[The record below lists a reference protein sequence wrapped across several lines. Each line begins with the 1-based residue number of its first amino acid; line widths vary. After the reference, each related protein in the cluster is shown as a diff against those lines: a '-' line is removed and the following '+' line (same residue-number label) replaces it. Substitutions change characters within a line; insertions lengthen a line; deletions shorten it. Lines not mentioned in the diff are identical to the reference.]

1 MIGVILFLAMWSGQG
16 REARRVAT
24 APPTYRIRGVV
35 VDATNGGPVA
45 GAEVSIQAE
54 GEVIKATASGDGTFV
69 LDGLPAGKYPL
80 YATAQGY
87 VREGYNQHG
96 AFLSAIVAGP
106 DQDSEHII
114 FRLHPAA
121 LIHGAVTD
129 ENGDPVRQGQVMLFE
144 KTPSGT
150 TDFRAQ
156 RMTNDQGEYRF
167 AHLEAG
173 RYSVAVQARP
183 WYAESGFRYVQT
195 GTQQETVGF
204 HRIQLELNPAL
215 DVIYPI
221 TFYPGVTDENAA
233 GEISLVAGEKEEA
246 NIALRASPALHIRVT
261 GLLKNEERQGFS
273 VMVTRKLFGSFPAFE
288 NTAFVQIAP
297 GEYEV
302 SGLLPGSTTLTVR
315 SGEGEEATSEV
326 IKTTLGDGDEVNAEE
341 AGAMAKVS
349 GRVIFRDGRA
359 REGSLRLFS
368 DEGQFLD
375 AKLQRGGTFSFAA
388 IQGGHYRVI
397 VNATNEQDYVAK
409 IVATGAKA
417 SEDNIEIEGAG
428 DVVMNVMVGEGFGTV
443 TGMAKLDGK
452 GEAGVMILLVPESSE
467 KLEDYARMDQSDS
480 DGTFTLASILPGK
493 YVLMAIEDGWGLKWR
508 DKEQLKPYR
517 EKGQILQIGA
527 NQKMEVTVEVQRKM
541 KAGEKE

>member
-1 MIGVILFLAMWSGQG
+1 M
-16 REARRVAT
+16 
-24 APPTYRIRGVV
+24 
-35 VDATNGGPVA
+35 
-45 GAEVSIQAE
+45 VSFS
-54 GEVIKATASGDGTFV
+54 K
-69 LDGLPAGKYPL
+69 
-80 YATAQGY
+80 
-87 VREGYNQHG
+87 
-96 AFLSAIVAGP
+96 
-106 DQDSEHII
+106 
-114 FRLHPAA
+114 
-121 LIHGAVTD
+121 
-129 ENGDPVRQGQVMLFE
+129 
-144 KTPSGT
+144 
-150 TDFRAQ
+150 
-156 RMTNDQGEYRF
+156 
-167 AHLEAG
+167 
-173 RYSVAVQARP
+173 
-183 WYAESGFRYVQT
+183 
-195 GTQQETVGF
+195 
-204 HRIQLELNPAL
+204 IQLKLNSLL

-221 TFYPGVTDENAA
+221 TFYPGVTNENAA

-246 NIALRASPALHIRVT
+246 NIALRPSPAMHIRVT

-326 IKTTLGDGDEVNAEE
+326 IKTTLSDGDEVNAEE

-349 GRVIFRDGRA
+349 GRVIFPDGRA

-368 DEGQFLD
+368 DEGQFLN
-375 AKLQRGGTFSFAA
+375 AKLQQDGTFLFAA

-397 VNATNEQDYVAK
+397 VDATDERHYVAK
-409 IVATGAKA
+409 IVATGAKV
-417 SEDNIEIEGAG
+417 SDDNIEIEGGG
-428 DVVMNVMVGEGFGTV
+428 DVVLNVMIGEGLGTV

-452 GEAGVMILLVPESSE
+452 GEAGVMILLVPESGE

-517 EKGQILQIGA
+517 EKGQVLQIGA
-527 NQKMEVTVEVQRKM
+527 NQKMDVSVDVQRRV